1 MIPTNYLV
9 VLLTLSVPWM
19 ANTMLSATEEVAI
32 ALQGTRYIGSTA
44 SPENFNDGQQNL
56 QTPAVEESGASQDA
70 ASASRTRTG
79 ESADGK
85 PVVQT
90 AESDIDLFE
99 SFPDRAA
106 NNPGAFDGFE
116 IDAVSAAER
125 NAALRAASEAA
136 MHQEDDNKLVIRSE
150 ITSPD
155 DRSPADGSEASL
167 SQLYANGQFLVP
179 EPSSWMAWLLVCAVT
194 AAAIYR
200 DVVLR
205 VRNASELD
213 G

>member
-32 ALQGTRYIGSTA
+32 ALQGARYIGLTA
-44 SPENFNDGQQNL
+44 SPDNFNYVQQDL
-56 QTPAVEESGASQDA
+56 ESPVVEENGASREDDLT
-70 ASASRTRTG
+70 SRTRTG
-79 ESADGK
+79 ESAGGK
-85 PVVQT
+85 PIVQT
-90 AESDIDLFE
+90 TESDIDLFE

-116 IDAVSAAER
+116 IDAVNAAER
-125 NAALRAASEAA
+125 NAALQAASKAA
-136 MHQEDDNKLVIRSE
+136 MQQEDNNKLVIRSE

-155 DRSPADGSEASL
+155 ARSPADGSEASL
-167 SQLYANGQFLVP
+167 SQLYADGQFLVP

-194 AAAIYR
+194 VVAVYR

-205 VRNASELD
+205 ARNATAS
-213 G
+213 GG